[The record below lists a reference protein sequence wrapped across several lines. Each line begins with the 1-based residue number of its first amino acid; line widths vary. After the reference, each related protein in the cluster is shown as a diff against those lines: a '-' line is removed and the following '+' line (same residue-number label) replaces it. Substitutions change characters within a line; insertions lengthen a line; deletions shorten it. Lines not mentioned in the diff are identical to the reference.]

1 MSNAPVILGGGNPLL
16 RPVDLVE
23 RIRPWVAKSI
33 QRYQLGQ
40 PVAYTVTF
48 GIVPNA
54 QGQAAPRIMIYF
66 ETASGVLG
74 QTVGHMQLCDTNL
87 TESRVDDVC
96 KDGVAQVMGQRAE
109 TLKVGG
115 LQT

>member
-1 MSNAPVILGGGNPLL
+1 MSNAPVLLGGNPLL
-16 RPVDLVE
+16 VPVDIVE
-23 RIRPWVAKSI
+23 RVRPWVAKSI
-33 QRYQLGQ
+33 QRYQLRQ
-40 PVAYTVTF
+40 PVAYAVVF
-48 GIVPNA
+48 GIVPNP

-74 QTVGHMQLCDTNL
+74 QTVGHVQLCDTNL
-87 TESRVDDVC
+87 TEARVDDVC
-96 KDGVAQVMGQRAE
+96 KDGVAQVMEQRAE